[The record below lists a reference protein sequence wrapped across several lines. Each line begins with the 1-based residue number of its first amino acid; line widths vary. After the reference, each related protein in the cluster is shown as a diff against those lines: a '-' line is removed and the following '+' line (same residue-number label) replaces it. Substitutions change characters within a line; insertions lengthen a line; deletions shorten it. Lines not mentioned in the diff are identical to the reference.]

1 MRALLSVYDKTG
13 VVEFAR
19 QLVDLGWELISTGG
33 TMSAIAAAGLPVT
46 AVSDVT
52 ESPEMLDGRVKTL
65 HPRIHGGLLARRDLP
80 DHMAQLDEHGIGAI
94 DLLASN
100 LYPFE
105 ATIAQPGITDE
116 DAIEQIDIGGPAMVR
131 AAAKNHAGVI
141 VVTDPSDYD
150 TIIAASKTVP
160 SMAPNAAHSPPR
172 HTHIRPHTTA
182 WSRRICATS
191 RSKRPDS
198 RPSGASRA
206 AR

>member
-116 DAIEQIDIGGPAMVR
+116 DAIEQIDIGGPRHGACCEE
-131 AAAKNHAGVI
+131 
-141 VVTDPSDYD
+141 
-150 TIIAASKTVP
+150 
-160 SMAPNAAHSPPR
+160 PR
-172 HTHIRPHTTA
+172 
-182 WSRRICATS
+182 RRDRRDGS
-191 RSKRPDS
+191 V
-198 RPSGASRA
+198 
-206 AR
+206 